1 MKSITVNA
9 LRNPI
14 YMYMVAVT
22 GNAFQLNYQGRWPPR
37 PLLMTKADPG
47 LGLRYEYH
55 IKHSNQTFII
65 IMSMIFL
72 ISNHP
77 LSGDYQQ

>member
-1 MKSITVNA
+1 MKLITVNA

-14 YMYMVAVT
+14 YRVAVT

-47 LGLRYEYH
+47 LGLSYEYH
-55 IKHSNQTFII
+55 IKHSYQTFII
-65 IMSMIFL
+65 IMSIILF
-72 ISNHP
+72 NK
-77 LSGDYQQ
+77 